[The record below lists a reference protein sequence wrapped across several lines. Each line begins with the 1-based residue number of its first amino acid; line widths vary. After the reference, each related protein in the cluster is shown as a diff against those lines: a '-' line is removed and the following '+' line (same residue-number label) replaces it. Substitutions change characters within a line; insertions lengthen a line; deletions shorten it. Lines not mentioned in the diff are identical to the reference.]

1 MKLPELTVNTL
12 LEEAE
17 TNLLDAEELGMLQR
31 LLWQAWRETPACS
44 LPDDDAFLARV
55 ARTETSRFREKKSA
69 VLRPFTLAADNRWH
83 HHRYKVLFDRAR
95 ARAKAY
101 QNNARR
107 RWERD
112 DGGADD
118 ESDGNAA
125 AMQRHQNGK
134 ATAMQ
139 KQCNPLSIVLERGD
153 RGSVKGEG
161 GSMPLHSQCIP
172 VEVVVAIWE
181 GVFDSLLNVHS
192 QEKLAAV
199 KITNAGVWQESLE
212 AWAMNGYSR
221 RNLSGQVDF
230 YLKRQES
237 ADRQAAKDRRE
248 EANAPPRPVLVTSGP
263 LPDATECKRCRV
275 INGLDE
281 CVCGKE
287 SERKARAGQ
296 AA

>member
-17 TNLLDAEELGMLQR
+17 SNLLDAEELGMLQR

-44 LPDDDAFLARV
+44 LPDDDVFLARV
-55 ARTETSRFREKKSA
+55 ARTELSKFRDKKSA

-118 ESDGNAA
+118 ESDGNPT
-125 AMQRHQNGK
+125 AMQRHQDGI
-134 ATAMQ
+134 ATGVIG
-139 KQCNPLSIVLERGD
+139 QCNPLSILERGD
-153 RGSVKGEG
+153 GGSVKGEG
-161 GSMPLHSQCIP
+161 KMPSHNIRISAS
-172 VEVVVAIWE
+172 VVISIWE
-181 GVFDSLLNVHS
+181 GVFDSLLNLHS
-192 QEKLAAV
+192 QERLAAAS
-199 KITNAGVWQESLE
+199 ITDAGVWQESLE
-212 AWAMNGYSR
+212 AWAMNGYSK
-221 RNLSGQVDF
+221 RNLAGQVDF
-230 YLKRQES
+230 YLKRQEI

-248 EANAPPRPVLVTSGP
+248 AAHSPPRPVLVASGQW
-263 LPDATECKRCRV
+263 PDATECKRCRV
-275 INGLDE
+275 INGLDQ

-287 SERKARAGQ
+287 AERKARAGQ